1 MPQFGN
7 MKRALLLFALVG
19 LFAVEPASADRG
31 RCAGE
36 AVKKLG
42 STKIAYAAVVERVAN
57 TYRAPGRGFV
67 ARFTAK
73 NENTYPTVFG
83 VRGAI
88 RDRECRVRWYRVQL
102 PMRPNGATAYV
113 RARAV
118 WIGRVTTRIVVDLS
132 SRRVM
137 LFRRGR
143 LVLRA
148 KAAVGTRATPTPR
161 GRFYVNQRLIPRD
174 RHGPYGPGAI
184 GISAFSNVLTGWTQ
198 GGPIAIHGTNQP
210 WLIGR
215 RVTNGCIRLHN
226 RDLRRLFR
234 ATLAGT
240 PVVVRR

>member
-1 MPQFGN
+1 
-7 MKRALLLFALVG
+7 MKWVLLFFVLAGLV
-19 LFAVEPASADRG
+19 AAAPASADRG
-31 RCAGE
+31 RCAGGT
-36 AVKKLG
+36 VKKLG
-42 STKIAYAAVVERVAN
+42 SGKIAYAAVVERAAN
-57 TYRAPGRGFV
+57 TYRAPGQGFV
-67 ARFTAK
+67 ARFTAR

-83 VRGAI
+83 VRSAI
-88 RDRECRVRWYRVQL
+88 LDRDCRARWYRVQL
-102 PMRPNGATAYV
+102 PLRPNGATGYV
-113 RARAV
+113 RAHAV
-118 WIGRVTTRIVVDLS
+118 WVGRVPTRIIVDLS

-143 LVLRA
+143 MVLRA
-148 KAAVGTRATPTPR
+148 KVAVGTPATPTPR

-174 RHGPYGPGAI
+174 RSGPFGPGAI

-240 PVVVRR
+240 PVWVRR